1 MKRRTFLTATTASLA
16 ATQLA
21 GPAHAAG
28 ATAGSTAGRHT
39 VVARFWGAMPTGVTV
54 SRRGRIFVNFPRWG
68 DDVPFTVAELR
79 NGKPVAYPNI
89 EVNREG
95 AADLAGH
102 FQSVQSVVVDA
113 ADRLW
118 ILDTG
123 SPLFAGSS
131 YGGPKLVAV
140 DLRTDRIVRKILFPP
155 EVVPTNSYPN
165 DVRFDLRRGAEGMA
179 FITDSGGSNG
189 VIVVDLATGRS
200 WRRLTGHP
208 SALPDERFL
217 PVIEGEPFMVRPAGG
232 EPTHF
237 ETGSDGI
244 ALSTDGARLYYC
256 PLSSRRLHSVST
268 DALAD
273 PDATDAEVAA
283 TVEDL
288 GFKPMADGLERDD
301 KGRLY
306 GGDLEHNTIWRRSP
320 DGTYQTLAQGSD
332 LIWIDTLSLAPD
344 RHLYAIANQVN
355 RQALFHEGKD
365 LRRKPYLLLRLPLDA
380 GPVRLA

>member
-1 MKRRTFLTATTASLA
+1 
-16 ATQLA
+16 
-21 GPAHAAG
+21 
-28 ATAGSTAGRHT
+28 
-39 VVARFWGAMPTGVTV
+39 MPTGVTV
-54 SRRGRIFVNFPRWG
+54 SRRGRVFVNFPRWG

-79 NGKPVAYPNI
+79 GGKPVAYPDA
-89 EVNREG
+89 EVNREDSS
-95 AADLAGH
+95 DLAGH
-102 FQSVQSVVVDA
+102 FQSVQSVVVDPV
-113 ADRLW
+113 DRLW

-155 EVVPTNSYPN
+155 EVAPANSCPD

-200 WRRLTGHP
+200 RRRLAGHP
-208 SALPDERFL
+208 SAFPDERFP
-217 PVIEGEPFMVRPAGG
+217 PVIAGEPFMVRPADAA
-232 EPTHF
+232 PTYY

-244 ALSTDGARLYYC
+244 ALSADGTRLYYC

-288 GFKPMADGLERDD
+288 GFKPMADGLESDD
-301 KGRLY
+301 KGRVY
-306 GGDLEHNTIWRRSP
+306 GGDLEHNVIWRRSP
-320 DGTYQTLAQGSD
+320 NGTYRTLAQGRD
-332 LIWIDTLSLAPD
+332 LLWADTLSVASD
-344 RHLYAIANQVN
+344 RHLYAIASQLN
-355 RQALFHEGKD
+355 RLSPFHEGKD
-365 LRRKPYLLLRLPLDA
+365 LSRKPYLLVRLPIDA
-380 GPVRLA
+380 GPVRLV